1 MKFSEKTVQKV
12 ERFIAAHQLFSN
24 NIPVLCAVSGGIDSV
39 VMAEIMNRLGYSIGL
54 AHCNFQLRGKD
65 AGKDEAFVK
74 KLAQRMNV
82 PFFST
87 QFNTTAYANQYKISI
102 QMAARELRYDWL
114 EKTRK
119 ENNFHCI
126 VTAHHLNDSIETI
139 LLNLVKGTG
148 IAGIKGIPLQHDKIK
163 RPLLCLTKKEIEH
176 FAKKEKLSFRTD
188 LSNAENK
195 YERNRIRNKVLPELH
210 SLNPSLEVTF
220 QKNIGHFND
229 AHELTQYALQQ
240 LKKKLIEKRN
250 GNIIIPIKKILTLPG
265 WKTVLNVILSEYH
278 FGNVQ
283 STEALK
289 LIHASSGRQIEN
301 EFFRLLKDRDFF
313 IIAPQAAT
321 AEDHPVYLIENASRK
336 IKTPHFT
343 VKLEVK
349 KFKGVQH
356 KSTGWFMQLDT
367 DKIKFPLMLRKW
379 KAGDYFYPLG
389 MNKKKKISDFLI
401 DEKVSALEKEKTY
414 VLLSE
419 EKIVAVLKNRIDER
433 FKTTATTRKSLEI
446 KVK

>member
-1 MKFSEKTVQKV
+1 
-12 ERFIAAHQLFSN
+12 
-24 NIPVLCAVSGGIDSV
+24 
-39 VMAEIMNRLGYSIGL
+39 
-54 AHCNFQLRGKD
+54 
-65 AGKDEAFVK
+65 
-74 KLAQRMNV
+74 
-82 PFFST
+82 
-87 QFNTTAYANQYKISI
+87 
-102 QMAARELRYDWL
+102 
-114 EKTRK
+114 
-119 ENNFHCI
+119 
-126 VTAHHLNDSIETI
+126 
-139 LLNLVKGTG
+139 
-148 IAGIKGIPLQHDKIK
+148 
-163 RPLLCLTKKEIEH
+163 
-176 FAKKEKLSFRTD
+176 
-188 LSNAENK
+188 
-195 YERNRIRNKVLPELH
+195 
-210 SLNPSLEVTF
+210 
-220 QKNIGHFND
+220 
-229 AHELTQYALQQ
+229 